1 MADLKYTP
9 VEKISV
15 HKTVSR
21 IQYIKAACNGK
32 NVLDLGCYDETALI
46 KRHSVEYLFD
56 EISSVSKTHIGVDNS
71 PALPKEGLILNER
84 EKILFGDI
92 YDLEDL
98 DINFNAIDI
107 IIAGELI
114 EHLPDTLKFF
124 LSLKKSF
131 AGKRLIC
138 STPNTTSFSNIL
150 LSFFSR
156 ESAHQD
162 HLQVYSYKTLNTLC
176 QRSGFNS
183 WHIVPY
189 HVKFSEMIMNSAGV
203 KKKVVSACE
212 TVVNGIEKV
221 FPMTAGGYIIDVTL

>member
-15 HKTVSR
+15 PKTVSR
-21 IQYIKAACNGK
+21 IKYIKAACSGK

-46 KRHSVEYLFD
+46 KRDSTEYLFD
-56 EISSVSKTHIGVDNS
+56 EISSVSKLHIGVDNS
-71 PALPKEGLILNER
+71 PSLPKEGLILNER

-92 YDLEDL
+92 YDLENLGID
-98 DINFNAIDI
+98 FNSIDI

-176 QRSGFNS
+176 QRSGFDS
-183 WHIVPY
+183 WQIVPY
-189 HVKFSEMIMNSAGV
+189 HVKFSEMIMNSTGV
-203 KKKVVSACE
+203 KKKIVGACE
-212 TVVNGIEKV
+212 SIVNGIERF
-221 FPMTAGGYIIDVTL
+221 FPMTAGGYILDIIL